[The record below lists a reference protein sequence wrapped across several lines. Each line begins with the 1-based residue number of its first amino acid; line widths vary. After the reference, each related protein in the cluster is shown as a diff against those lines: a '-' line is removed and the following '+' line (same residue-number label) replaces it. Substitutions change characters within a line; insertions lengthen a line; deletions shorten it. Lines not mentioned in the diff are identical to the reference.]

1 MGAIRWLNS
10 DPNGYF
16 VQRWRAGALNM
27 MSDVQRLAKIN
38 APVRTGAL
46 KNSGRLAATREG
58 AAVTFGSPRVRYAF
72 IRHEVNHLHPQTR
85 KYLARAA
92 DSVGRGNIAKYF
104 M

>member
-10 DPNGYF
+10 DPAGYF
-16 VQRWRAGALNM
+16 TRRWRAGERNM
-27 MSDVQRLAKIN
+27 TSDVQWLEKIN
-38 APVRTGAL
+38 ALVRMGAR
-46 KNSGRLAATREG
+46 KKRGRLAATREG